1 MTTDD
6 PFFFFFFGG
15 MVGWTPV
22 MMIDDG
28 RAGAG
33 KEGPGGLFQK
43 WFVTR
48 CTPTV
53 ITAAGYTI
61 QVNRTNNV

>member
-6 PFFFFFFGG
+6 PFFFFFFFFFFFGG

-22 MMIDDG
+22 MMID
-28 RAGAG
+28 G
-33 KEGPGGLFQK
+33 KGPGGLFQK

-53 ITAAGYTI
+53 ITAAGVYHPGKS
-61 QVNRTNNV
+61 N